1 MFIYLAALAAVFLAQ
16 SGVTAFIQAPAKRA
30 SRTRA
35 TWGGASKNDAAKHLA
50 GPLGW
55 DLGEDSL
62 DWAASKDDGVG
73 SPSDD
78 PTPSM
83 NLSDGD
89 DLALAR
95 RRRGDRALLEGAWGR
110 EAVRHKFRG
119 QTHEDLV
126 CPAARA
132 LALKWG
138 KACAVAY
145 PALTVLAVCSI
156 GPEGVT

>member
-1 MFIYLAALAAVFLAQ
+1 MFIYVAALSVVFLAQ
-16 SGVTAFIQAPAKRA
+16 SGVTAFIQAPAKRV
-30 SRTRA
+30 STRGA
-35 TWGGASKNDAAKHLA
+35 TWGGASKSDAAKHLA
-50 GPLGW
+50 GPLQW
-55 DLGEDSL
+55 E
-62 DWAASKDDGVG
+62 WVPDDGVG

-78 PTPSM
+78 PTLST

-89 DLALAR
+89 VALAR

-119 QTHEDLV
+119 QTREDLV

-138 KACAVAY
+138 KAAAVAY
-145 PALTVLAVCSI
+145 PALTFLAVCSI

>member
-1 MFIYLAALAAVFLAQ
+1 MFIYVAALSVVFLAQ

-30 SRTRA
+30 STRA
-35 TWGGASKNDAAKHLA
+35 IWGGAPKNDAARHLA
-50 GPLGW
+50 GPVGW
-55 DLGEDSL
+55 DLGDDAL
-62 DWAASKDDGVG
+62 GWAASKDDGVG
-73 SPSDD
+73 SPPDD
-78 PTPSM
+78 T

-89 DLALAR
+89 DVALAR

-119 QTHEDLV
+119 QTREDLV

>member
-1 MFIYLAALAAVFLAQ
+1 MFIYVAALSVVFLAQ

-35 TWGGASKNDAAKHLA
+35 TWGGASKSDAAKHLA
-50 GPLGW
+50 GPVQW
-55 DLGEDSL
+55 E
-62 DWAASKDDGVG
+62 WVPDDGGG

-78 PTPSM
+78 T

-89 DLALAR
+89 GVALAR

-119 QTHEDLV
+119 QTHADLV

-132 LALKWG
+132 VALKWG

-145 PALTVLAVCSI
+145 PALTFLAVCSI

>member
-1 MFIYLAALAAVFLAQ
+1 MFIYVAALSVVFLAQ

-35 TWGGASKNDAAKHLA
+35 TWGGAPKNDAARHLA
-50 GPLGW
+50 GPVQW
-55 DLGEDSL
+55 D
-62 DWAASKDDGVG
+62 WVPDDGVG

-89 DLALAR
+89 DVALAR

-119 QTHEDLV
+119 QTREDLV

>member
-1 MFIYLAALAAVFLAQ
+1 MFIYVAALAVMFLCQ
-16 SGVTAFIQAPAKRA
+16 SGVTGFIQAPAKAPRA
-30 SRTRA
+30 TTKA
-35 TWGGASKNDAAKHLA
+35 TWGAPRVLA
-50 GPLGW
+50 RPLGW
-55 DLGEDSL
+55 DLGDDSL
-62 DWAASKDDGVG
+62 GWATSKDDGGG

-78 PTPSM
+78 T

-89 DLALAR
+89 DVALAR

-119 QTHEDLV
+119 QTREDLV

>member
-1 MFIYLAALAAVFLAQ
+1 MFLYVAALAVMFLCQ
-16 SGVTAFIQAPAKRA
+16 TGVTGFIQAPAKAPRA
-30 SRTRA
+30 TTKA
-35 TWGGASKNDAAKHLA
+35 TWGAPRLLA
-50 GPLGW
+50 RPLGW
-55 DLGEDSL
+55 DLGDDSL
-62 DWAASKDDGVG
+62 GWAASKDDGG
-73 SPSDD
+73 GTPSDG
-78 PTPSM
+78 PTPST

-89 DLALAR
+89 VALAR

-119 QTHEDLV
+119 QTRDDLV
-126 CPAARA
+126 CPAARK

>member
-1 MFIYLAALAAVFLAQ
+1 MFIYVAALAVMFLCQ
-16 SGVTAFIQAPAKRA
+16 SGVTGFIQAPAKAPRA
-30 SRTRA
+30 TTKA
-35 TWGGASKNDAAKHLA
+35 TWGAPRVLA
-50 GPLGW
+50 RPLGW
-55 DLGEDSL
+55 DLGDDSL
-62 DWAASKDDGVG
+62 GWATSK
-73 SPSDD
+73 DD
-78 PTPSM
+78 PTPST

-89 DLALAR
+89 DVALAR

-119 QTHEDLV
+119 QTREDLV

-138 KACAVAY
+138 KAAAVAY
-145 PALTVLAVCSI
+145 PALTFLAVCSI

>member
-1 MFIYLAALAAVFLAQ
+1 MFIYVAALSVVFLAQ

-30 SRTRA
+30 STRGA
-35 TWGGASKNDAAKHLA
+35 TWGGASKSDAAKHLA
-50 GPLGW
+50 GPLQW
-55 DLGEDSL
+55 E
-62 DWAASKDDGVG
+62 WVPDDGVG

-78 PTPSM
+78 PTLST

-89 DLALAR
+89 GPAALALAR

-119 QTHEDLV
+119 QTREDLV
-126 CPAARA
+126 CPAAHA

-145 PALTVLAVCSI
+145 PALTFLAVCSI

>member
-1 MFIYLAALAAVFLAQ
+1 MFIYVAALAVMFLCQ
-16 SGVTAFIQAPAKRA
+16 SGVTGFIQAPAKAPRA
-30 SRTRA
+30 TTKA
-35 TWGGASKNDAAKHLA
+35 TWGAPRLLA
-50 GPLGW
+50 RPLGW
-55 DLGEDSL
+55 DLGDDSL
-62 DWAASKDDGVG
+62 GWATSKDDGG
-73 SPSDD
+73 GTPSDG
-78 PTPSM
+78 PTPST

-89 DLALAR
+89 DVALAR

-119 QTHEDLV
+119 QTREDLV

>member
-1 MFIYLAALAAVFLAQ
+1 MFIYVAALSVVFLAQ

-35 TWGGASKNDAAKHLA
+35 TWGGAPKSDAARHLA

-55 DLGEDSL
+55 DLGDDSL
-62 DWAASKDDGVG
+62 GWAASQDDGGG

-78 PTPSM
+78 T

-89 DLALAR
+89 VALAR

-110 EAVRHKFRG
+110 EAVRHKLCGNQPVRRV
-119 QTHEDLV
+119 H
-126 CPAARA
+126 PAN
-132 LALKWG
+132 LH
-138 KACAVAY
+138 
-145 PALTVLAVCSI
+145 
-156 GPEGVT
+156 

>member
-1 MFIYLAALAAVFLAQ
+1 MFVYVAALSVVFLAQ

-35 TWGGASKNDAAKHLA
+35 TWGGASKSDAAKHLA
-50 GPLGW
+50 GPVGW
-55 DLGEDSL
+55 DLGDDEPL
-62 DWAASKDDGVG
+62 GWAASKDD
-73 SPSDD
+73 
-78 PTPSM
+78 PTPST

-89 DLALAR
+89 DVALAR

-119 QTHEDLV
+119 QTREDLV

-138 KACAVAY
+138 KAAAVAY
-145 PALTVLAVCSI
+145 PALTFLAVCSI

>member
-1 MFIYLAALAAVFLAQ
+1 MFIYVAALAVMFLCQ
-16 SGVTAFIQAPAKRA
+16 SGVTGFIQAPAKA
-30 SRTRA
+30 PHATTKA
-35 TWGGASKNDAAKHLA
+35 TWGAPRVFAR
-50 GPLGW
+50 PLGW
-55 DLGEDSL
+55 DLGDDSL
-62 DWAASKDDGVG
+62 GWATSKDDGVG

-78 PTPSM
+78 PIPST

-89 DLALAR
+89 GPAALALAR

-119 QTHEDLV
+119 QTREDLV

-138 KACAVAY
+138 KAAAVAY
-145 PALTVLAVCSI
+145 PALTFLAVCSI

>member
-1 MFIYLAALAAVFLAQ
+1 MFLYVAALSVVFLAQ
-16 SGVTAFIQAPAKRA
+16 SGVTAFIQAPAKAPRA
-30 SRTRA
+30 TTKA
-35 TWGGASKNDAAKHLA
+35 TWGAPRLLA
-50 GPLGW
+50 RPIGW
-55 DLGEDSL
+55 DLGDDSL
-62 DWAASKDDGVG
+62 GWATSKDDGVG
-73 SPSDD
+73 SPSDG
-78 PTPSM
+78 PTPST

-89 DLALAR
+89 DVALAR

-119 QTHEDLV
+119 QTREDLV

>member
-1 MFIYLAALAAVFLAQ
+1 MFIYVAALSVVFLAQ

-35 TWGGASKNDAAKHLA
+35 TWGGAPKNDAARHLA
-50 GPLGW
+50 GPVGW
-55 DLGEDSL
+55 DLGDDAL
-62 DWAASKDDGVG
+62 GWAASKDDG

-78 PTPSM
+78 TNS
-83 NLSDGD
+83 SDGD
-89 DLALAR
+89 DVALAR

-119 QTHEDLV
+119 QTREDLV

-132 LALKWG
+132 LALK
-138 KACAVAY
+138 
-145 PALTVLAVCSI
+145 
-156 GPEGVT
+156 

>member
-1 MFIYLAALAAVFLAQ
+1 MFLYVAALAVMFLCQ
-16 SGVTAFIQAPAKRA
+16 SGVTGFIQAPAKAPRA
-30 SRTRA
+30 TTKA
-35 TWGGASKNDAAKHLA
+35 TWGAPRLLA
-50 GPLGW
+50 RPLGW
-55 DLGEDSL
+55 DLGDDSL
-62 DWAASKDDGVG
+62 GWASKDDDGGG

-78 PTPSM
+78 T

-89 DLALAR
+89 DVALAR

-119 QTHEDLV
+119 QTREDLV

-138 KACAVAY
+138 KAAAVAY
-145 PALTVLAVCSI
+145 PALTFLAVCSI

>member
-1 MFIYLAALAAVFLAQ
+1 MPEQLAAAAPRRLARP
-16 SGVTAFIQAPAKRA
+16 I
-30 SRTRA
+30 
-35 TWGGASKNDAAKHLA
+35 
-50 GPLGW
+50 GW
-55 DLGEDSL
+55 DLGDDSL
-62 DWAASKDDGVG
+62 GWATSKDDGVG
-73 SPSDD
+73 SPSDG
-78 PTPSM
+78 PTPST

-89 DLALAR
+89 DVALAR

-119 QTHEDLV
+119 QTREDLV

>member
-1 MFIYLAALAAVFLAQ
+1 MFIYVAALSVVFLAQ

-35 TWGGASKNDAAKHLA
+35 TWGGAPKNDAARHLA
-50 GPLGW
+50 GPVGW
-55 DLGEDSL
+55 DLGDDAL
-62 DWAASKDDGVG
+62 GWAASKDDG

-78 PTPSM
+78 TNS
-83 NLSDGD
+83 SDGD
-89 DLALAR
+89 DVALAR

-119 QTHEDLV
+119 QTREDLV

>member
-1 MFIYLAALAAVFLAQ
+1 MFIYVAALSVVFLAQ

-30 SRTRA
+30 SRTGA
-35 TWGGASKNDAAKHLA
+35 TWGGAPKNDAARHLA

-55 DLGEDSL
+55 DLGDDSPG
-62 DWAASKDDGVG
+62 WANDVVG
-73 SPSDD
+73 SPSEA
-78 PTPSM
+78 T

-89 DLALAR
+89 AVALAR

-119 QTHEDLV
+119 QTREDLV

>member
-1 MFIYLAALAAVFLAQ
+1 MFIYVGALAIVFLAQ

-30 SRTRA
+30 SRTGA
-35 TWGGASKNDAAKHLA
+35 TWGGASKNDAARHLA
-50 GPLGW
+50 GPVGW
-55 DLGEDSL
+55 DLGDDAL
-62 DWAASKDDGVG
+62 GWAASQDDDGVG
-73 SPSDD
+73 SPSDA
-78 PTPSM
+78 T

-89 DLALAR
+89 DVALAR

-119 QTHEDLV
+119 QTREDLV

>member
-1 MFIYLAALAAVFLAQ
+1 MFIYVAALSVVFLAQ

-35 TWGGASKNDAAKHLA
+35 TWGGAPKNDAARHLA
-50 GPLGW
+50 GPVGW
-55 DLGEDSL
+55 DLGDDAL
-62 DWAASKDDGVG
+62 GWAASKDDG

-78 PTPSM
+78 TNS
-83 NLSDGD
+83 SDGD
-89 DLALAR
+89 DVALAR

-119 QTHEDLV
+119 QTREDLV

-138 KACAVAY
+138 KAAAVAY
-145 PALTVLAVCSI
+145 PALTFLAVCSI

>member
-1 MFIYLAALAAVFLAQ
+1 MFIYVAALLVVFLAQ

-30 SRTRA
+30 STRA
-35 TWGGASKNDAAKHLA
+35 TWGGAPKNDAARHLA
-50 GPLGW
+50 GPVQW
-55 DLGEDSL
+55 D
-62 DWAASKDDGVG
+62 WVPDDGVG

-78 PTPSM
+78 PTPST
-83 NLSDGD
+83 NVSDGD
-89 DLALAR
+89 DVALAR

-119 QTHEDLV
+119 QTREDLV
-126 CPAARA
+126 CPAARK

>member
-1 MFIYLAALAAVFLAQ
+1 MFIYVAALAVMFLCQ
-16 SGVTAFIQAPAKRA
+16 SGVTGFIQAPAKAPRA
-30 SRTRA
+30 TTKA
-35 TWGGASKNDAAKHLA
+35 TWGAPRVLA
-50 GPLGW
+50 RPLGW
-55 DLGEDSL
+55 DLGDDSL
-62 DWAASKDDGVG
+62 GWATSKDDGGG

-78 PTPSM
+78 PTPST

-89 DLALAR
+89 DVAR
-95 RRRGDRALLEGAWGR
+95 ARPPRGARALLEGAWGR

-119 QTHEDLV
+119 QAREDLV

-138 KACAVAY
+138 KAAAVAY
-145 PALTVLAVCSI
+145 PALTFLAVCSI

>member
-1 MFIYLAALAAVFLAQ
+1 MFLYVAALSVVFLAQ

-55 DLGEDSL
+55 DLGDDSL
-62 DWAASKDDGVG
+62 GWAASQDDGGG

-78 PTPSM
+78 PTPST

-89 DLALAR
+89 VALAR

-110 EAVRHKFRG
+110 EAVRHKLCGNQPVRRV
-119 QTHEDLV
+119 H
-126 CPAARA
+126 PAI
-132 LALKWG
+132 LH
-138 KACAVAY
+138 
-145 PALTVLAVCSI
+145 
-156 GPEGVT
+156 

>member
-1 MFIYLAALAAVFLAQ
+1 MFIYVAALSVVFLAQ
-16 SGVTAFIQAPAKRA
+16 SGVTAFIQAPAKAPRA
-30 SRTRA
+30 TTKA
-35 TWGGASKNDAAKHLA
+35 TWGAPRLLA
-50 GPLGW
+50 RPLGW
-55 DLGEDSL
+55 DLGDDSL
-62 DWAASKDDGVG
+62 GWAASQDDGVA
-73 SPSDD
+73 PDD
-78 PTPSM
+78 T
-83 NLSDGD
+83 NVSDGD
-89 DLALAR
+89 DVALAR

-119 QTHEDLV
+119 QTSEDLV

>member
-1 MFIYLAALAAVFLAQ
+1 MKA
-16 SGVTAFIQAPAKRA
+16 
-30 SRTRA
+30 
-35 TWGGASKNDAAKHLA
+35 N
-50 GPLGW
+50 
-55 DLGEDSL
+55 
-62 DWAASKDDGVG
+62 
-73 SPSDD
+73 SPNCNSI
-78 PTPSM
+78 
-83 NLSDGD
+83 LSDGD
-89 DLALAR
+89 DVALAR

-119 QTHEDLV
+119 QTREDLV

>member
-1 MFIYLAALAAVFLAQ
+1 MFIYVAALSVVFLAQ
-16 SGVTAFIQAPAKRA
+16 SGVTAFIQAPVKAPRA
-30 SRTRA
+30 STRA

-50 GPLGW
+50 GPLQW
-55 DLGEDSL
+55 E
-62 DWAASKDDGVG
+62 WVPDDGVG

-78 PTPSM
+78 T

-89 DLALAR
+89 VALAR

-119 QTHEDLV
+119 QTREDLV
-126 CPAARA
+126 CPAAHA

-138 KACAVAY
+138 KAAAVAY
-145 PALTVLAVCSI
+145 PALTFLAVCSI

>member
-1 MFIYLAALAAVFLAQ
+1 MFIYVAAIAVMFICQ
-16 SGVTAFIQAPAKRA
+16 SGVTGFIQAPVKAPRA
-30 SRTRA
+30 STRA
-35 TWGGASKNDAAKHLA
+35 TWGASKNDAAKHLA
-50 GPLGW
+50 GPLQW
-55 DLGEDSL
+55 E
-62 DWAASKDDGVG
+62 WVPDDGG
-73 SPSDD
+73 GGPSDD
-78 PTPSM
+78 T

-89 DLALAR
+89 DVALAR

-119 QTHEDLV
+119 QTREDLV

-138 KACAVAY
+138 KAAAVAY
-145 PALTVLAVCSI
+145 PALTFLAVCSI

>member
-1 MFIYLAALAAVFLAQ
+1 MFIYVAALSVVFLAQ

-35 TWGGASKNDAAKHLA
+35 TWGGASKSDAAKHLA
-50 GPLGW
+50 GPVGW
-55 DLGEDSL
+55 DLGDDSL
-62 DWAASKDDGVG
+62 GWAASQDDGVA
-73 SPSDD
+73 PDD
-78 PTPSM
+78 T
-83 NLSDGD
+83 NVSDGD
-89 DLALAR
+89 DVALAR
-95 RRRGDRALLEGAWGR
+95 RCRGDRALLEGAWGR

-119 QTHEDLV
+119 QTRDDLV
-126 CPAARA
+126 CPAARK

>member
-1 MFIYLAALAAVFLAQ
+1 MFIYVAALSVVFLAQ

-30 SRTRA
+30 STRA
-35 TWGGASKNDAAKHLA
+35 TWGGAPKNDAARHLA
-50 GPLGW
+50 GPVQW
-55 DLGEDSL
+55 D
-62 DWAASKDDGVG
+62 WVPDDGVG

-78 PTPSM
+78 PTPST
-83 NLSDGD
+83 NVSDGD
-89 DLALAR
+89 DVALAR

-119 QTHEDLV
+119 QTREDLV

>member
-1 MFIYLAALAAVFLAQ
+1 MFVYVAALSVVFLAQ

-30 SRTRA
+30 STRA
-35 TWGGASKNDAAKHLA
+35 TWGGAPKNDAARHLA

-55 DLGEDSL
+55 DLGDDEPL
-62 DWAASKDDGVG
+62 GWAASKDD
-73 SPSDD
+73 
-78 PTPSM
+78 PTPST

-89 DLALAR
+89 DVALAR

-119 QTHEDLV
+119 QTREDLV

>member
-1 MFIYLAALAAVFLAQ
+1 MLLYVGALAVVFLAQ

-35 TWGGASKNDAAKHLA
+35 TWGGASKNDAARHLA
-50 GPLGW
+50 GPVGW
-55 DLGEDSL
+55 DLGDDSL
-62 DWAASKDDGVG
+62 GWAASQDDGVG

-78 PTPSM
+78 PTPST

-89 DLALAR
+89 VALAR

-119 QTHEDLV
+119 QTRDDLV
-126 CPAARA
+126 CPAARK

>member
-1 MFIYLAALAAVFLAQ
+1 MLLYVGALAVVFLAQ

-55 DLGEDSL
+55 DLGDDSPG
-62 DWAASKDDGVG
+62 WANDVVG
-73 SPSDD
+73 SPSEA
-78 PTPSM
+78 T

-89 DLALAR
+89 AVALAR

-119 QTHEDLV
+119 QTREDLV

-138 KACAVAY
+138 KAAAVAY
-145 PALTVLAVCSI
+145 PALTFLAVCSI

>member
-1 MFIYLAALAAVFLAQ
+1 MFLYVAALAVMFLCQ
-16 SGVTAFIQAPAKRA
+16 SGVTGFIQAPAKA
-30 SRTRA
+30 PCATTKA
-35 TWGGASKNDAAKHLA
+35 TWGAPRRLA
-50 GPLGW
+50 RPLGW
-55 DLGEDSL
+55 DLGDDSL
-62 DWAASKDDGVG
+62 GWAASKDDGG
-73 SPSDD
+73 GTPSDG
-78 PTPSM
+78 PTPST

-89 DLALAR
+89 VALAR

-119 QTHEDLV
+119 QTREDLV
-126 CPAARA
+126 CPAARK
-132 LALKWG
+132 LALRWG